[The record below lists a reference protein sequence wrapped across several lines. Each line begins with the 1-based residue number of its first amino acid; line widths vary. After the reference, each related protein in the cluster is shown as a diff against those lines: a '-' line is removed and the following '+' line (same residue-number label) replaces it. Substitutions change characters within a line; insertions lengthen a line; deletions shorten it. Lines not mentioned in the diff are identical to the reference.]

1 MLVLLQAVFIAEEKE
16 IRMQQVTP
24 EEAEGHLRDL
34 IKAALEGETIV
45 ITQDAEH
52 QVQLVP
58 ITRSTHDRVA
68 GSGKGTFTMS
78 DDFDAP
84 LLDFEEYTQ

>member
-1 MLVLLQAVFIAEEKE
+1 MH
-16 IRMQQVTP
+16 QVTP
-24 EEAEGHLRDL
+24 EEAKARLGDL
-34 IKAALEGETIV
+34 VKAALAGETVI

-68 GSGKGTFTMS
+68 GSGKGTFTMT

-84 LLDFEEYTQ
+84 LPDLEEYMK

>member
-1 MLVLLQAVFIAEEKE
+1 MH
-16 IRMQQVTP
+16 QVTP
-24 EEAEGHLRDL
+24 AEAGAHLRDL
-34 IKAALEGETIV
+34 IKAALEGETVI

-58 ITRSTHDRVA
+58 ITRSTHDPVA

-84 LLDFEEYTQ
+84 LPDFEEYTK

>member
-1 MLVLLQAVFIAEEKE
+1 MLVLLQAIFTAEQEVTD
-16 IRMQQVTP
+16 MQQVTP
-24 EEAEGHLRDL
+24 EEAEAHLRDL
-34 IKAALEGETIV
+34 ISAALQGETVI
-45 ITQDAEH
+45 ITQDDEH
-52 QVQLVP
+52 QVQVVP

>member
-1 MLVLLQAVFIAEEKE
+1 MLVLLQVVFVAEQKVTNM
-16 IRMQQVTP
+16 RQVTP
-24 EEAEGHLRDL
+24 EEFGAHLRDF
-34 IKAALEGETIV
+34 IKAALEGDTVI

-58 ITRSTHDRVA
+58 ITRSARDRVA
-68 GSGKGTFTMS
+68 GSGTFTMS

-84 LLDFEEYTQ
+84 PPDFEEYTR

>member
-1 MLVLLQAVFIAEEKE
+1 MLVLLQAVFIVEQEVTD
-16 IRMQQVTP
+16 MQQVTP
-24 EEAEGHLRDL
+24 EEAGAYLRDL
-34 IKAALEGETIV
+34 IKAALEGETVI

-84 LLDFEEYTQ
+84 LPDFEEYTQ

>member
-1 MLVLLQAVFIAEEKE
+1 MH
-16 IRMQQVTP
+16 QVTP
-24 EEAEGHLRDL
+24 EEAGAHLRDL
-34 IKAALEGETIV
+34 IKAALEGV
-45 ITQDAEH
+45 IIAQDAEH
-52 QVQLVP
+52 QVHLVP

-84 LLDFEEYTQ
+84 LPEFEQ